1 MHSQSIRDAF
11 RSNSVTISFLAVRRA
26 HQETWS
32 ATPFGLSPIA
42 RAAESP
48 VPRSIHHC
56 QDRRTQCRWRTSPA
70 NPGSTKVDFLRQHAL
85 VASLNALASK
95 TSEDKHNSRAR
106 LAPPRRPATRIEIR
120 SFPFAV
126 KRATTARR
134 SDHCNDAHVLIVL
147 KKLRRQVILP
157 GDDPSH
163 EDSVTHH
170 FSRPSRP
177 YGVIRMSRRTPRKPA
192 QRPLFSQSRSL
203 RDCTYSEKFR
213 IPHKHTPSHAWH
225 LLPNA
230 CGARKRLQYRP
241 SLLVLGH

>member
-1 MHSQSIRDAF
+1 MFDSPPPPAPSHPVAIANIPSKPKLNKSRF
-11 RSNSVTISFLAVRRA
+11 RSTSRSSRISY
-26 HQETWS
+26 
-32 ATPFGLSPIA
+32 
-42 RAAESP
+42 
-48 VPRSIHHC
+48 
-56 QDRRTQCRWRTSPA
+56 
-70 NPGSTKVDFLRQHAL
+70 
-85 VASLNALASK
+85 ALASK
-95 TSEDKHNSRAR
+95 TSEDKHDSRAR

-147 KKLRRQVILP
+147 NKLRRQVILP

-163 EDSVTHH
+163 EDSVAHH

-177 YGVIRMSRRTPRKPA
+177 YGVIKMSRRTPRKPA
-192 QRPLFSQSRSL
+192 QRLLFSQSRSL

-213 IPHKHTPSHAWH
+213 IPHKHTPSHAWR

-230 CGARKRLQYRP
+230 CDSRKRQQYGP